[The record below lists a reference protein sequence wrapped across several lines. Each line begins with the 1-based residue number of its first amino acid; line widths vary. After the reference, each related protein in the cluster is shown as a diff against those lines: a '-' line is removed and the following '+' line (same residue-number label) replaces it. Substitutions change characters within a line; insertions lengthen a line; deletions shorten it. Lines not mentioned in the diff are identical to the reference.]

1 MPVPSNRRDQAAAHL
16 EAGVRALAAQAIPA
30 ASASLQAAVALAPSW
45 AEPRYH
51 LARVHFAA
59 GDREL
64 AEQTL
69 RAAREADPQYAPALH
84 MLGTMLCDREAFVE
98 ALPLLREA
106 ATLQPDQ
113 AEFRRDLGVLQL
125 FIGDI
130 PAARANLHR
139 ALDLDP
145 LIKDILPT
153 LVRMTRM
160 DSGGPEAERLFA
172 LTQELIGR
180 VDELPPGEQVRVLYS
195 QGKALEDRGDYD
207 GAFAAFARANALHRE
222 TIAYDASAFEARFE
236 AIAEAFSPALIERM
250 GREGVGAQSER
261 PIFIL
266 GMPRSGTTLV
276 EQIIS
281 AHPDVHGA
289 GEVDVLHRLVS
300 EANGP
305 GGSKF
310 PDWVSGMNGND
321 LQTIGQVFV
330 DALPAMLP
338 GQSRQ
343 TIKRLENYQY
353 IGLIHLCL
361 PNAVIINCR
370 RDPRDSGFS
379 AFSMLFLE
387 EQGFTYDLT
396 ELGRHWRAYDKLM
409 AHWMAVL
416 PPGRVL
422 EAPYE
427 GVVADLEGW
436 THRLLEHCRLDWDDA
451 CLRYYESKRLVR
463 SASFAQVREPIYTT
477 SLDRWRPFEQ
487 HLKPMFEA
495 MGEPWASG
503 DVEWDGVRGQAIA
516 DGRADPTRA
525 AGAAGE

>member
-1 MPVPSNRRDQAAAHL
+1 MPVPSNRRAQAAAHIQSGL
-16 EAGVRALAAQAIPA
+16 KALAANAIPA
-30 ASASLQAAVALAPSW
+30 ARASLQAAVALEPSW
-45 AEPRYH
+45 AEPRYN
-51 LARVHFAA
+51 LARVYFAA
-59 GDREL
+59 GDRDL

-69 RAAREADPQYAPALH
+69 RAAREADPQYAPTIH

-98 ALPLLREA
+98 AIPLLREA
-106 ATLQPDQ
+106 AALEPDR
-113 AEFRRDLGVLQL
+113 AEFQRDLGVLQL

-130 PAARANLHR
+130 GAARTNLHR

-145 LIKDILPT
+145 LVKDILPT

-160 DSGGPEAERLFA
+160 DSGGPEAERLFD
-172 LTQELIGR
+172 LTQALASR
-180 VDELPPGEQVRVLYS
+180 VDELPRTEQIRVFYAL
-195 QGKALEDRGDYD
+195 GKALEDRGDYD
-207 GAFAAFARANALHRE
+207 GAFDAFVKANAMHRE
-222 TIAYDASAFEARFE
+222 TIAYDAATFEARFE
-236 AIAEAFSPALIERM
+236 AIANAFNPALIERLQ
-250 GREGVGAQSER
+250 REGKGAQSDR
-261 PIFIL
+261 PIFIV

-281 AHPDVHGA
+281 AHPEVHGA
-289 GEVDVLHRLVS
+289 GEIDLLHRLVT

-310 PDWVSGMNGND
+310 PDWVSGMNGAD
-321 LQTIGQVFV
+321 LPVVGQAIL
-330 DALPAMLP
+330 DALPPGLP

-361 PNAVIINCR
+361 PNATIINCR

-379 AFSMLFLE
+379 AFAMLFLE
-387 EQGFTYDLT
+387 EQGFTYDLA
-396 ELGRHWRAYDKLM
+396 ELGRHWRAYDRLM

-416 PPGRVL
+416 PAGRVL
-422 EAPYE
+422 EVPYE

-436 THRLLEHCRLDWDDA
+436 THRLLEHCHLDWDDA

-487 HLKPMFEA
+487 RLRPMLEA
-495 MGEPWASG
+495 MGEPWTSG
-503 DVEWDGVRGQAIA
+503 EVEWDGVRAH
-516 DGRADPTRA
+516 GRASPARVV
-525 AGAAGE
+525 GAPGK

>member
-1 MPVPSNRRDQAAAHL
+1 MSVPSNRHDQAAAHIQSGL
-16 EAGVRALAAQAIPA
+16 KALAANAIPA
-30 ASASLQAAVALAPSW
+30 ARASLQTAVALEPSW
-45 AEPRYH
+45 AEPRFN
-51 LARVHFAA
+51 LAQVYFVA
-59 GDREL
+59 GDRDL

-69 RAAREADPQYAPALH
+69 RAAREADPQYAPAIH

-98 ALPLLREA
+98 AMPLLREA
-106 ATLQPDQ
+106 AALEPDR
-113 AEFRRDLGVLQL
+113 AEFQRDLGVLQL

-130 PAARANLHR
+130 GAARTNLHR

-145 LIKDILPT
+145 LVKDILPT

-160 DSGGPEAERLFA
+160 ESGGPEAERLFDLTMA
-172 LTQELIGR
+172 LANR
-180 VDELPPGEQVRVLYS
+180 VDELPRPEQIRVFYS
-195 QGKALEDRGDYD
+195 LGKALEDRGDYD
-207 GAFAAFARANALHRE
+207 KAFDALVRANAMHRE
-222 TIAYDASAFEARFE
+222 TVAYDAAAFEARFQ
-236 AIAEAFSPALIERM
+236 AIAEAFNPALIARLQ
-250 GREGVGAQSER
+250 REGKGAESHR
-261 PIFIL
+261 PIFIV

-289 GEVDVLHRLVS
+289 GEIDLLHRLVTES
-300 EANGP
+300 HGP

-310 PDWVSGMNGND
+310 PDWVAGMNGD
-321 LQTIGQVFV
+321 DTAVVGKAVL
-330 DALPAMLP
+330 DALPPGIP

-361 PNAVIINCR
+361 PNATIINCR

-379 AFSMLFLE
+379 AFAMLFLE
-387 EQGFTYDLT
+387 EQGFTYDLA
-396 ELGRHWRAYDKLM
+396 ELGRHWRAYDRLM
-409 AHWMAVL
+409 AHWLAVL
-416 PPGRVL
+416 PPGKVL

-436 THRLLEHCRLDWDDA
+436 THRLLEHCHLDWDDA

-477 SLDRWRPFEQ
+477 SLDRWRPFE
-487 HLKPMFEA
+487 HRLRPMLEA
-495 MGEPWASG
+495 MGEPWISG
-503 DVEWDGVRGQAIA
+503 DVEWDGVRAH
-516 DGRADPTRA
+516 GRKSLARVAEAP
-525 AGAAGE
+525 GK

>member
-1 MPVPSNRRDQAAAHL
+1 MPVPSNRRAQ
-16 EAGVRALAAQAIPA
+16 ALAHIDSGAKALAESAITA
-30 ASASLQAAVALAPSW
+30 ARASLQAAVALEPSW
-45 AEPRYH
+45 AEPRYR

-69 RAAREADPQYAPALH
+69 RAALEADPQHAATIH

-106 ATLQPDQ
+106 AALEPDR
-113 AEFRRDLGVLQL
+113 AEFQRDLGVLQL

-130 PAARANLHR
+130 AAARINLHR

-145 LIKDILPT
+145 LVKDILPT

-160 DSGGPEAERLFA
+160 DSGGAEAERLFELTLA
-172 LTQELIGR
+172 LASR
-180 VDELPPGEQVRVLYS
+180 VDELPPAEQIRVFYS
-195 QGKALEDRGDYD
+195 LGKALEDRGDYD
-207 GAFAAFARANALHRE
+207 GAFDAFAKANAMHRQS
-222 TIAYDASAFEARFE
+222 IDYDPATFEARFQ
-236 AIAEAFSPALIERM
+236 AIAEAFNPALIERLQ
-250 GREGVGAQSER
+250 GEGVGATSDR
-261 PIFIL
+261 PIFIV

-289 GEVDVLHRLVS
+289 GEIDILHRLVVES
-300 EANGP
+300 NGP

-310 PDWVSGMNGND
+310 PDWVAGMTGADLPIIGNAI
-321 LQTIGQVFV
+321 L
-330 DALPAMLP
+330 DALPAGLA
-338 GQSRQ
+338 GQGRQ

-361 PNAVIINCR
+361 PNATIINCR

-379 AFSMLFLE
+379 AFAMLFLE
-387 EQGFTYDLT
+387 EQGFTYDLA
-396 ELGRHWRAYDKLM
+396 ELGRHWRAYDRLM

-422 EAPYE
+422 EVPYE
-427 GVVADLEGW
+427 GVVADLEVW
-436 THRLLEHCRLDWDDA
+436 AHRLLEHCHLDWDDA
-451 CLRYYESKRLVR
+451 CLRFYESKRLVR

-477 SLDRWRPFEQ
+477 SLDRWRPFE
-487 HLKPMFEA
+487 HRLRPMLEA
-495 MGEPWASG
+495 MGEPWTSG
-503 DVEWDGVRGQAIA
+503 DVEWDGSRAHKRA
-516 DGRADPTRA
+516 TPARADEAP
-525 AGAAGE
+525 GK

>member
-1 MPVPSNRRDQAAAHL
+1 FN
-16 EAGVRALAAQAIPA
+16 LAQ
-30 ASASLQAAVALAPSW
+30 V
-45 AEPRYH
+45 YF
-51 LARVHFAA
+51 VA
-59 GDREL
+59 GDRDL

-69 RAAREADPQYAPALH
+69 RAAREADPQYAPAIH

-98 ALPLLREA
+98 AMPLLREA
-106 ATLQPDQ
+106 AALEPDR
-113 AEFRRDLGVLQL
+113 AEFQRDLGVLQL

-130 PAARANLHR
+130 GAARTNLHR

-145 LIKDILPT
+145 LVKDILPT

-160 DSGGPEAERLFA
+160 DSGGPEAERLFDLTMA
-172 LTQELIGR
+172 LANR
-180 VDELPPGEQVRVLYS
+180 VDELPRPEQIRVFYS
-195 QGKALEDRGDYD
+195 LGKALEDRGDYD
-207 GAFAAFARANALHRE
+207 KAFDALVRANAMHRE
-222 TIAYDASAFEARFE
+222 TVAYDAAAFEARFQ
-236 AIAEAFSPALIERM
+236 AIAEAFNPALIERLQ
-250 GREGVGAQSER
+250 REGKGAESHR
-261 PIFIL
+261 PIFIV

-289 GEVDVLHRLVS
+289 GEIDLLHRLVTES
-300 EANGP
+300 HGP

-310 PDWVSGMNGND
+310 PDWVAGMTGD
-321 LQTIGQVFV
+321 DMAVVGKAVL
-330 DALPAMLP
+330 DALPPGIP

-361 PNAVIINCR
+361 PNATIINCR

-379 AFSMLFLE
+379 AFAMLFLE
-387 EQGFTYDLT
+387 EQGFTYDLA
-396 ELGRHWRAYDKLM
+396 ELGRHWRAYDRLM
-409 AHWMAVL
+409 AHWLAVL
-416 PPGRVL
+416 PPGKVL

-436 THRLLEHCRLDWDDA
+436 THRLLEHCHLDWDDA

-477 SLDRWRPFEQ
+477 SLDRWRPFE
-487 HLKPMFEA
+487 HRLRPMLEA
-495 MGEPWASG
+495 MGEPWISG
-503 DVEWDGVRGQAIA
+503 DVEWDGVRAH
-516 DGRADPTRA
+516 GRKSPARVAEAP
-525 AGAAGE
+525 GK

>member
-1 MPVPSNRRDQAAAHL
+1 MPVLSNRRAQAAAHIQSGL
-16 EAGVRALAAQAIPA
+16 KALAANEILA
-30 ASASLQAAVALAPSW
+30 ARASLQAAVALEPSS
-45 AEPRYH
+45 AVARFH
-51 LARVHFAA
+51 LARVHFIAQ
-59 GDREL
+59 DRAL

-69 RAAREADPQYAPALH
+69 RAALDADPQYAPAIH

-106 ATLQPDQ
+106 AALEPDR
-113 AEFRRDLGVLQL
+113 AEFQRDLGVLQL
-125 FIGDI
+125 FVGDI
-130 PAARANLHR
+130 GAARANLHR

-160 DSGGPEAERLFA
+160 DSGGPEAERLFE
-172 LTQELIGR
+172 LTLELAGR
-180 VDELPPGEQVRVLYS
+180 VDELPKPEQIRVLYAL
-195 QGKALEDRGDYD
+195 GKALEDRGDYD
-207 GAFAAFARANALHRE
+207 AAFDAFVRANGMHRE
-222 TIAYDASAFEARFE
+222 TITYDVAAFEARYQ
-236 AIAEAFSPALIERM
+236 AIAEAFSPALIERLQ
-250 GREGVGAQSER
+250 REGRGAESDR

-289 GEVDVLHRLVS
+289 GEIDLVHRLVS
-300 EANGP
+300 EAKGP
-305 GGSKF
+305 GGTVF
-310 PDWVSGMNGND
+310 PDWVAGMNGAD
-321 LQTIGQVFV
+321 LPIIGQTIL
-330 DALPAMLP
+330 DALPAGLP
-338 GQSRQ
+338 GQNRQ

-361 PNAVIINCR
+361 PNATIINCR

-379 AFSMLFLE
+379 AFAMLFLE
-387 EQGFTYDLT
+387 EQGFTYDLA
-396 ELGRHWRAYDKLM
+396 ELGRHWRAYDRLM

-436 THRLLEHCRLDWDDA
+436 ARRLLEHCHLDWDDA

-477 SLDRWRPFEQ
+477 SLDRWRPFE
-487 HLKPMFEA
+487 HRLRPMLEA

-503 DVEWDGVRGQAIA
+503 EVEWDGVRAHK
-516 DGRADPTRA
+516 RATPART
-525 AGAAGE
+525 AGASGK